1 MKIEERFVTFGSG
14 GRTKN
19 LTSRHLRRFGI
30 SLVAWSCIA
39 ISGDLSTPAYAQEA
53 AQANVVV
60 PTDRTVLPIPEPQ
73 YPHSTV
79 FNARN
84 ATPPPRFE
92 VKAPPNA
99 PNVLIVLLDDMGFG
113 QSSAFGGPIHMPT
126 VEGLA
131 NSGLRYN
138 EFHTTALCSPTR
150 SALLSGRNHHMNNF
164 GSIAETATA
173 FPGQTGQRPNSVAPL
188 AEMLR
193 LNGYS
198 TAAFGKSH
206 ETAAWEVSPSG
217 PTDRWPTRSGFDKFY
232 GFIGGETNQWAPL
245 IYDGMIQVEPSH
257 DPNYNFMTDMTDQ
270 AITWI
275 GYQKSLTPDKPFF
288 IYFAPGATHAP
299 FHVPKEWIAKYKG
312 KFDQGWDKVR
322 EETLARQIK
331 LGVVPAGTKLAP
343 KPEAIKDWATLS
355 ADEKKLFAREMEV
368 FAGFGEYADTEIG
381 RLIHSIKETGQ
392 LDNTLIFYIVGD
404 NGASAEGGM
413 VGLFNEM
420 TYFNG
425 VHETVQDI
433 LKHYDELGGPTTYP
447 HYAAGWAVAGD
458 SPFEWTKQVASS
470 YGGTRN
476 GMVIHWPKGITAK
489 GEVRAQWHHVIDIAP
504 TILEAA
510 GLPEP
515 KSVNGTAQTPIEGVS
530 MVYTFAD
537 ARVPSRHTTQYFEI
551 FGNRAIYQDGWLA
564 GTVHRAAWEFK
575 PRRALEDDVWELY
588 DARTDFSLAN
598 DLASKNP
605 QKLKEM
611 QDLFMTEAVK
621 YSVLPLD
628 DRTLERLN
636 PALVGRPDLMAGR
649 TSLTV
654 YQGMTG
660 MSENVFINTKN
671 RSHTITA
678 EVEVPQGGAN
688 GVILAQ
694 AGRFG
699 GWSLYL
705 KDGKPT
711 YTYNWLGLKSYTVA
725 ASQALPAGK
734 ATIRYEF
741 VYDGGGVG
749 KGGTCALYVNGKSVA
764 TGRIEQT
771 QCCAF
776 SADEGADVGADE
788 GTPVTEAY
796 QVPFKFTGKIDKVT
810 IELKEITQS
819 AADETH
825 KARKE
830 AALKKALSD

>member
-1 MKIEERFVTFGSG
+1 M
-14 GRTKN
+14 
-19 LTSRHLRRFGI
+19 TSKPITLRASQRLLLATSF
-30 SLVAWSCIA
+30 SCLLLA
-39 ISGDLSTPAYAQEA
+39 MPVA
-53 AQANVVV
+53 AQVQVVL
-60 PTDRTVLPIPEPQ
+60 PMDRTVLPIPEPQ

-79 FNARN
+79 FDARN

-92 VKAPPNA
+92 VKAPANA
-99 PNVLIVLLDDMGFG
+99 PNILIVLIDDMGFG

-126 VEGLA
+126 VERLA
-131 NSGLRYN
+131 NGGLRYN

-150 SALLSGRNHHMNNF
+150 ACLLTGRNHHMNNF
-164 GSIAETATA
+164 GSIAETATS
-173 FPGQTGQRPNSVAPL
+173 FPGQTGQRPNSVAPM

-245 IYDGMIQVEPSH
+245 LYDGMTQVEPSK
-257 DPNYNFMTDMTDQ
+257 DPKYHFMTDMTDQ
-270 AITWI
+270 AIAWM

-299 FHVPKEWIAKYKG
+299 HHVPKEWIAKYKG
-312 KFDQGWDKVR
+312 KFDQGWDALR

-331 LGVVPAGTKLAP
+331 LGVVPADTKLAP
-343 KPEAIKDWATLS
+343 KPEAIKDWAALTP
-355 ADEKKLFAREMEV
+355 DEKKLFARQMEV
-368 FAGFGEYADTEIG
+368 FAGFGEYADTEVG
-381 RLIHSIKETGQ
+381 RLIQAIEATGQ

-413 VGLFNEM
+413 EGLFNEM

-425 VHETVQDI
+425 VNETVQDI
-433 LKHYDELGGPTTYP
+433 LKHYDDLGGPTTYP

-458 SPFEWTKQVASS
+458 TPFTWTKQIASS

-489 GEVRAQWHHVIDIAP
+489 GELRSQWHHVIDIAP
-504 TILEAA
+504 TILEAT

-515 KSVNGTAQTPIEGVS
+515 KSVNGTPQTPIEGVS

-537 ARVPSRHTTQYFEI
+537 SKAPSRHATQYFEI

-575 PRRALEDDVWELY
+575 PRTTLENDKWELY
-588 DARTDFSLAN
+588 DTRSDFSLAN
-598 DLASKNP
+598 DLAANNP
-605 QKLKEM
+605 DKLKEM
-611 QDLFMTEAVK
+611 QDLFLKEAVK
-621 YSVLPLD
+621 YQVLPLD

-636 PALVGRPDLMAGR
+636 AALVGRPDLMAGR

-654 YQGMTG
+654 YQGMIG
-660 MSENVFINTKN
+660 ISENVFINVKN

-678 EVEVPQGGAN
+678 DVEIPKNGAN

-711 YTYNWLGLKSYTVA
+711 YTYNWLGLQRYTVA
-725 ASQALPAGK
+725 AKQALPAGK
-734 ATIRYEF
+734 ATIRFEF
-741 VYDGGGVG
+741 AYDGGGVG
-749 KGGTCALYVNGKSVA
+749 KGGVGTLFVNGKNVA
-764 TGRIEQT
+764 TGRIERT

-796 QVPFKFTGKIDKVT
+796 KVPFKFNGKIAKVT
-810 IELKEITQS
+810 IELKEEKRADNDDAELARR
-819 AADETH
+819 AAV
-825 KARKE
+825 
-830 AALKKALSD
+830 LKKALAD